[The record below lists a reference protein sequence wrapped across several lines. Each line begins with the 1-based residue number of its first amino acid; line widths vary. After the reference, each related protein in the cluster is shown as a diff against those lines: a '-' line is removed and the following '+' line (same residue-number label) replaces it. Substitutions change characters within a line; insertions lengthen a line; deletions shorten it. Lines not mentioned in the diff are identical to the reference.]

1 MSTEHMALPRF
12 MSLVDF
18 AVLAV
23 VAVAIFLPAREM
35 YAQNAIKGDEFGI
48 ALAEAR
54 TMASPGDGKAIEDFT
69 RKLGEAG
76 LKDWA
81 IEAAVRMSD
90 RAKDSPT
97 RWRALIAASVAYIE
111 KLDVVPALD
120 YANRAL
126 SSCEST
132 REAEAAREKATGQKA
147 TVSACPTWEQI
158 RMQLYQQHLD
168 AGVKSGIDPKVDPA
182 GFRRAGERSLRQIR
196 IGPAP
201 VQPLPQ
207 PAPQGSAGSGA
218 GTAQ

>member
-1 MSTEHMALPRF
+1 MALPRF
-12 MSLVDF
+12 ISPIDF
-18 AVLAV
+18 AILAV
-23 VAVAIFLPAREM
+23 VAVAVFLPPREM
-35 YAQNAIKGDEFGI
+35 YAENAIKGDEFGV

-81 IEAAVRMSD
+81 IEASVRLAD

-111 KLDVVPALD
+111 KLEVVPALD

-126 SSCEST
+126 AACEQ
-132 REAEAAREKATGQKA
+132 AQKTA
-147 TVSACPTWEQI
+147 GNACPTWEQI

-168 AGVKSGIDPKVDPA
+168 AGVKSGIDPKVDPR
-182 GFRRAGERSLRQIR
+182 GFRRAGEAALRQIR
-196 IGPAP
+196 IGPSVPQAP
-201 VQPLPQ
+201 T
-207 PAPQGSAGSGA
+207 QGSATPPSGA
-218 GTAQ
+218 TPSGTASGSAQ

>member
-1 MSTEHMALPRF
+1 MALPRF

-23 VAVAIFLPAREM
+23 VAVALFLPAREM
-35 YAQNAIKGDEFGI
+35 YAQNAIKGDEFGV

-54 TMASPGDGKAIEDFT
+54 TMASPGDGAAIEDFT

-81 IEAAVRMSD
+81 VESAVRMSD

-111 KLDVVPALD
+111 KIEVVPALD

-126 SSCEST
+126 AACEMT
-132 REAEAAREKATGQKA
+132 REQEAARVAKGEKIA
-147 TVSACPTWEQI
+147 VSACPSWEEI
-158 RMQLYQQHLD
+158 RMRLYQQHLD
-168 AGVKSGIDPKVDPA
+168 AGVKSGIDPRVDPK
-182 GFRRAGERSLRQIR
+182 GFRAAGENALRHIR
-196 IGPAP
+196 IGPSHSA
-201 VQPLPQ
+201 PQ
-207 PAPQGSAGSGA
+207 PPPAPSGSGGSA
-218 GTAQ
+218 Q

>member
-1 MSTEHMALPRF
+1 MALPRF
-12 MSLVDF
+12 VSLVDF
-18 AVLAV
+18 AVIAV

-35 YAQNAIKGDEFGI
+35 YAQHAIKGDEFAV

-54 TMASPGDGKAIEDFT
+54 TIASPGDGKAIEDFT

-81 IEAAVRMSD
+81 VESAVRMSD

-126 SSCEST
+126 AACEAT
-132 REAEAAREKATGQKA
+132 RERGDA
-147 TVSACPTWEQI
+147 SACPSWEEI
-158 RMQLYQQHLD
+158 RMRLYQQHLD
-168 AGVKSGIDPKVDPA
+168 AGVKSGIDPKVDPK
-182 GFRRAGERSLRQIR
+182 GFRTAGEKALRHIR
-196 IGPAP
+196 LDRERPAP
-201 VQPLPQ
+201 PTPT
-207 PAPQGSAGSGA
+207 PAPGSDTAPGSA
-218 GTAQ
+218 Q

>member
-1 MSTEHMALPRF
+1 MALKRF
-12 MSLVDF
+12 VSLIDF
-18 AVLAV
+18 GVLAV

-35 YAQNAIKGDEFGI
+35 YAENAIKGDEFRV

-69 RKLGEAG
+69 RNLGEAG

-81 IEAAVRMSD
+81 IEASVRMSD

-111 KLDVVPALD
+111 KLEVVAALD

-126 SSCEST
+126 AACELT
-132 REAEAAREKATGQKA
+132 REQEAGRVAKGEKIA
-147 TVSACPTWEQI
+147 VSACPSWEEI
-158 RMQLYQQHLD
+158 RMRLYQQHLD

-182 GFRRAGERSLRQIR
+182 GFRRAGESALRHIR
-196 IGPAP
+196 LGPPPQAP
-201 VQPLPQ
+201 STPSGSG
-207 PAPQGSAGSGA
+207 GSA
-218 GTAQ
+218 Q